1 MLLVIA
7 LVLGHPLARKLLLEL
22 IGDEALVV
30 LHALLDVH
38 LELDDIVEHAR
49 DFCVEL
55 LPQGI
60 SSDGEL
66 FVPVYQVSKKAV
78 TAESPI
84 LRRRNLLNIDIHLP
98 LLHHLHALRKV
109 GSHLGEL
116 LLHLLDLGVRSHTL
130 CVGDLLSLLV
140 LLLGGAH
147 PVLQ

>member
-1 MLLVIA
+1 MLLVIT
-7 LVLGHPLARKLLLEL
+7 LVLRHPLARKLLLEL

-38 LELDDIVEHAR
+38 LELDDIVEHAC
-49 DFCVEL
+49 DLCVEL

-66 FVPVYQVSKKAV
+66 FVPVYQVSKVV
-78 TAESPI
+78 TTESPI
-84 LRRRNLLNIDIHLP
+84 LRRCNLLNIDIHLP
-98 LLHHLHALRKV
+98 LLHQLHALRQV

-116 LLHLLDLGVRSHTL
+116 LLHLLNLGVRSHAL
-130 CVGDLLSLLV
+130 CVGDLLGLLV